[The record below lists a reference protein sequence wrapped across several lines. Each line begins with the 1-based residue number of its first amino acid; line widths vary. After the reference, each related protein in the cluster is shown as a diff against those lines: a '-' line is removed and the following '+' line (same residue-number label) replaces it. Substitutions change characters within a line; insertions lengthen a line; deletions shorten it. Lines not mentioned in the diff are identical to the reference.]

1 MALFGGRKR
10 REPKARSRDRPWE
23 NEDRGALTL
32 INAMLGAAARKNL
45 EGSEAIYSAVSRIGN
60 TLACMPLHLYKDHA
74 IAAEDP
80 RERLVSYAPTPNL
93 TPYQWKLALEAC
105 RDTLGRAYVLIVPQA
120 DGVTP
125 EKLDPIDPN
134 RVTPLKNLDT
144 GEIWYE
150 ITLDDGQRATVHGSY
165 VIPLLHMST
174 DGIHGISPIKVL
186 SGTLDYDEKI
196 REVSI
201 SQLSGI
207 QESIVLTY
215 PTYMDAE
222 KQMAHV
228 KRFKE
233 AYEASGKHVILLDGG
248 VTADTIKGSMAD
260 AQVLAVDNIT
270 KRKVAAVYNLPP
282 RMLGDSTASGY
293 STSEQDTAEFLNL
306 TMLPIVEQWEEALNR
321 RLLSY
326 EELRTGYAFRY
337 DMSALKRGDTAAMAE
352 KHNKAIRSAK
362 MTPNE
367 ARREDGLPDLPY
379 GDELMISRD
388 MIPLK
393 VVMESQG
400 ELPPTP

>member
-1 MALFGGRKR
+1 MALFNRRKK
-10 REPKARSRDRPWE
+10 REAQSRDAPARPGSLTFLNALMGLRSRKD
-23 NEDRGALTL
+23 
-32 INAMLGAAARKNL
+32 L
-45 EGSEAIYSAVSRIGN
+45 EGSEAIYSAVSRISN
-60 TLACMPLHLYKDHA
+60 TLACMPLHLYRNHE
-74 IAAEDP
+74 IATDDP
-80 RERLVSYAPTPNL
+80 RERLVSYAPTPNH

-105 RDTLGRAYVLIVPQA
+105 RDTTGRAYVLIVPAA

-125 EKLDPIDPN
+125 ERLDPIDPS
-134 RVTPLKNLDT
+134 RVQPLRNLDS

-150 ITLDDGQRATVHGSY
+150 IKLDDGQVVTTHGSY

-174 DGIHGISPIKVL
+174 DGVTGISPIKVL
-186 SGTLDYDEKI
+186 NGTLDYDEKI

-215 PTYMDAE
+215 PTYMDAK
-222 KQMAHV
+222 KQMEHV
-228 KRFKE
+228 KRFRE

-306 TMLPIVEQWEEALNR
+306 TMLPIVEQWEEVLNR
-321 RLLSY
+321 RLLTY
-326 EELRTGYAFRY
+326 EEIQQGYAFRY

-367 ARREDGLPDLPY
+367 ARREDGLPDLPF
-379 GDELMISRD
+379 GNELMISRD
-388 MIPLK
+388 MIPLR
-393 VVMESQG
+393 VVLQSQTG
-400 ELPPTP
+400 DLPPTPE

>member
-1 MALFGGRKR
+1 MALWNRKK
-10 REPKARSRDRPWE
+10 REAQSRDAPGSLAFMNALMGMKARKD
-23 NEDRGALTL
+23 
-32 INAMLGAAARKNL
+32 L
-45 EGSEAIYSAVSRIGN
+45 EGSEAIYSAVSRISN
-60 TLACMPLHLYKDHA
+60 TLACMPLHLFRNGV
-74 IAAEDP
+74 IAVGDA

-93 TPYQWKLALEAC
+93 TPYGWKQALEAC
-105 RDTLGRAYVLIVPQA
+105 RDTVGSAYVLIVPAA

-125 EKLDPIDPN
+125 ERLDPIEPS
-134 RVTPLKNLDT
+134 RVNPLRNTDN
-144 GEIWYE
+144 GEIWYNV
-150 ITLDDGQRATVHGSY
+150 TLDDSQVVTVHNSY

-174 DGIHGISPIKVL
+174 DGVKGISPMKVL
-186 SGTLDYDEKI
+186 NGTLDYDEKI

-215 PTYMDAE
+215 PTYMDHD

-228 KRFKE
+228 ERFKE

-321 RLLSY
+321 RLLTY
-326 EELRTGYAFRY
+326 EEISQGYAFRF
-337 DMSALKRGDTAAMAE
+337 DMTALKRGDTTAMAN
-352 KHNKAIRSAK
+352 KHSAAIRCGK

-367 ARREDGLPDLPY
+367 ARREDGLPDAPY

-393 VVMESQG
+393 VVLKSQTG
-400 ELPPTP
+400 DLPPTP